1 MAMLS
6 AKSRIFTRFTMKI
19 HASIAIL
26 IAVFLI
32 AGCSR
37 TEEEKQ
43 YLKNIQDTGP
53 VREAFN
59 VRFLFSEQAVLQAEL
74 EAPHALEIKEEEED
88 IRVFDQGMHLIF
100 YTPEGEKKSDMTSD
114 NAKFRNQFKEA
125 EIWGNVVMVNEKGD
139 KMETERLFW
148 DKLEDRLYT
157 PEFVKIRTESE
168 IIFGDSMVSNT
179 DFTDYRIYNIR
190 GAISLKDEEL

>member
-1 MAMLS
+1 
-6 AKSRIFTRFTMKI
+6 MKI

-26 IAVFLI
+26 LSLI
-32 AGCSR
+32 LFAGCSR

-43 YLKNIQDTGP
+43 YLKNLQDEGP

-59 VRFLFSEQAVLQAEL
+59 VKFLFSEQAVLQAEL
-74 EAPHALEIKEEEED
+74 TAPHALEIKEEEQD
-88 IRVFDQGMHLIF
+88 VRVFDQGMHLIF

-125 EIWGNVVMVNEKGD
+125 EIWGNVVMINEKGD
-139 KMETERLFW
+139 KMETEKLFW

-168 IIFGDSMVSNT
+168 IIFGDSMISNT